1 MQRFEPHECSER
13 ENYKVLTGSI
23 IPRPIAFITSE
34 SKAGALNAAPFSY
47 FNIVTA
53 DPPMLSI
60 AIQRQPGKQK
70 DTAHN
75 ILTTEEFVVHI
86 VDESIIDEV
95 NETSATLDHGNNEL
109 QRTKL
114 STTPSRKIQTPAIKE
129 AKVRF
134 ECRLEQHI
142 PLGGNDNVAST
153 DLIIGKIV
161 CYHVANEIYSDGKIN
176 PNALQA
182 VSRLAGAN
190 YATLG
195 TNFAIE
201 RPK

>member
-1 MQRFEPHECSER
+1 
-13 ENYKVLTGSI
+13 
-23 IPRPIAFITSE
+23 
-34 SKAGALNAAPFSY
+34 
-47 FNIVTA
+47 TA
-53 DPPMLSI
+53 DSPMLFI
-60 AIQRQPGKQK
+60 GIQRQVGIQK

-75 ILTTEEFVVHI
+75 ILTTEVFVVHT
-86 VDESIIDEV
+86 VDVSIIDEL
-95 NETSATLDHGNNEL
+95 NDTSATLDRGNNVL

-114 STTPSRKIQTPAIKE
+114 STPPIRKEQTPAIKE

-142 PLGGNDNVAST
+142 PLGGKDNVAST
-153 DLIIGKIV
+153 DLIIGKSV